1 MIRYRFTLA
10 LLMNVPM
17 SIGLTLAATLLNM
30 AAGQGGFAFP
40 ETVIGLLLA
49 YASGTLTAFLVP
61 APRWGAGLARRLGAG
76 RLLSRYLPSL
86 FAAVVNTLV
95 ISLVMTLYHV
105 GILAGGGAKALL
117 LAFFRPLL
125 PLIAVAFLLATAVS
139 RPAEWLTRRIVGAGR
154 SDAEREENAS
164 REEELS

>member
-17 SIGLTLAATLLNM
+17 SIGLTITATLLNM

-40 ETVIGLLLA
+40 ETLIGLLLA
-49 YASGTLTAFLVP
+49 YVSGTLTAFLVP
-61 APRWGAGLARRLGAG
+61 APLWGARLARRLGAEGALG
-76 RLLSRYLPSL
+76 RCLPSL
-86 FAAVVNTLV
+86 CAAVVNTVV

-105 GILAGGGAKALL
+105 GICAGGGAMALL
-117 LAFFRPLL
+117 LAFLRPLL
-125 PLIAVAFLLATAVS
+125 PLIVVAFLLAAAVS
-139 RPAEWLTRRIVGAGR
+139 RPVERLTRCIVGASGADDGNGE
-154 SDAEREENAS
+154 DAH

>member
-17 SIGLTLAATLLNM
+17 SIGLTLTATLLNM

-40 ETVIGLLLA
+40 ETLIGLLLA

-61 APRWGAGLARRLGAG
+61 APLWGARLARRLGAG
-76 RLLSRYLPSL
+76 CVLSRYLPSF
-86 FAAVVNTLV
+86 FAAVVNTVV

-105 GILAGGGAKALL
+105 GILAGGDAAALL
-117 LAFFRPLL
+117 LAFLRPLL
-125 PLIAVAFLLATAVS
+125 PLIVVAFLLAAAVS
-139 RPAEWLTRRIVGAGR
+139 HPVEWLTRRIVGASGA
-154 SDAEREENAS
+154 DAEREEHTS
-164 REEELS
+164 REEDPS